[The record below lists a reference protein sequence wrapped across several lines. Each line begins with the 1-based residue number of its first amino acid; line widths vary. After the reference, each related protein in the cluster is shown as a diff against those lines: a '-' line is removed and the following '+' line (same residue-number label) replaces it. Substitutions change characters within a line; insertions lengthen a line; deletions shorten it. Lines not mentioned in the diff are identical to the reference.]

1 MISFSA
7 DVAVGSLTTLLTMV
21 ICHAL
26 RLVST
31 LPPLTTKHPGKGR
44 TTNRPTTTTDAEL
57 TLGADD
63 DSRPQNRREPKAT
76 NGEE

>member
-7 DVAVGSLTTLLTMV
+7 DVAVGSLTTLLTIV

-31 LPPLTTKHPGKGR
+31 LPPVTTKHPGKGR
-44 TTNRPTTTTDAEL
+44 TTT
-57 TLGADD
+57 AD
-63 DSRPQNRREPKAT
+63 SVAASIPVRQRHPR
-76 NGEE
+76 